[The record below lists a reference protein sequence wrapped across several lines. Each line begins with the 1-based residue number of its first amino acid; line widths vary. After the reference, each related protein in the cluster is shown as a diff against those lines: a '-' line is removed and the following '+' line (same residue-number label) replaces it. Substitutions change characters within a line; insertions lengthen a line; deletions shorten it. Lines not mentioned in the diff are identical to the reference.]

1 MADDQI
7 MKNSILLTLI
17 KHMASIAC
25 GMGKQKKL
33 FILIYHRVLDEPDYL
48 RPGDVDKTAFTWQM
62 ELLSKYFN
70 VLPLHNALQLLQ
82 KNELPPRAVSI
93 TFDDGYADN
102 FTNALPILKRFN
114 LSSVFFIAHGFI
126 NGGRMWNDTV
136 IEAIRHYAEPELD
149 LTDIGL
155 GCFDVVTAYDKNQA
169 VIQILHQIKH
179 LPPILRDEYTN
190 HIAEKSGNIPS
201 DLMMTSEQV
210 IELYAN
216 GMEIGGHT
224 VNHPI
229 LAKLDLNTARQE
241 ISDNK
246 KYLENLLNTSLRL
259 FAYPNGK
266 PIQDYLPEQI
276 QLVKEAGYKAAVST
290 QNSVADFSSDP
301 WQLPRFTPWDNTPL
315 KFMLRMIYK
324 YYKA

>member
-1 MADDQI
+1 
-7 MKNSILLTLI
+7 MKNSILLALLKFI
-17 KHMASIAC
+17 ASITS
-25 GMGKQKKL
+25 GLGKRKKL

-48 RPGDVDKTAFTWQM
+48 RPGDVDKAAFTWQM

-70 VLPLHNALQLLQ
+70 VLPLHEALKSLR
-82 KNELPPRAVSI
+82 NDELPPRAVSI

-102 FTNALPILKRFN
+102 YTNALPILNRFN
-114 LSSVFFIAHGFI
+114 LSSVFFIAHGFL

-136 IEAIRHYAEPELD
+136 IEAIRNFAEIELD

-155 GCFDVVTAYDKNQA
+155 GSFNVSNNYKKNQA
-169 VIQILHQIKH
+169 VTQIIQQIKH
-179 LPPILRDEYTN
+179 LPPTLRDEYTN
-190 HIAEKSGNIPS
+190 FIAERSTNIPN

-210 IELYAN
+210 MELHAN

-224 VNHPI
+224 ENHPI
-229 LAKLDLNTARQE
+229 LAKLDLNSAHLE
-241 ISDNK
+241 ISNNK
-246 KYLENLLNTSLRL
+246 KYLETLLGTTLRI

-266 PIQDYLPEQI
+266 PIQDYLPEQV
-276 QLVKEAGYKAAVST
+276 QLVKGAGYEGAVST

-315 KFMLRMIYK
+315 KFMLRMIYT